1 MKKLLTNALQNA
13 WTSIAGSVA
22 GIATIKE
29 GVAEMNTTKIIV
41 GIGIVIL
48 GLFAK
53 E

>member
-1 MKKLLTNALQNA
+1 MKKLLTNAIHNA
-13 WTSIAGSVA
+13 WTSIAGGIA
-22 GIATIKE
+22 GIAEIKQ
-29 GVAEMNTTKIIV
+29 GIAENNPTKIIV